1 MNSLVRLVVTLTLIT
16 ACAGLVLSLVEQ
28 VTRAPI
34 AEQRRLEMM
43 RALQSVLP
51 EFDNQPDTDRV
62 ELVTGTDKRGREVKQ
77 IVYRG
82 RQQQALTGLAFKVVA
97 PDGYSGTIEVMVGIR
112 PDGTV
117 QGIEILTHN
126 ETPGLGD
133 KISTAGFRGQFPGRN
148 LENADW
154 RVKKDGGEF
163 DQLTG
168 ATISPRAVVGAVRSG
183 LEFYR
188 DNRETIVTS
197 ESAQ

>member
-1 MNSLVRLVVTLTLIT
+1 MNALPRLVVTLTLIT
-16 ACAGLVLSLVEQ
+16 AGAGLILSLVEQ

-34 AEQRRLEMM
+34 AEQRRQEML
-43 RALQSVLP
+43 RALSSVLP

-62 ELVTGTDKRGREVKQ
+62 ELVVGTDKRGREVRRV
-77 IVYRG
+77 VYRG
-82 RQQQALTGLAFKVVA
+82 RKGGAVTGLAFKLTA
-97 PDGYSGTIEVMVGIR
+97 PDGYSGNIDVMLGIL

-133 KISTAGFRGQFPGRN
+133 KIAAPVFKDQFRGRS

-154 RVKKDGGEF
+154 RVRKDGGEF

-168 ATISPRAVVGAVRSG
+168 ATISPRAVVGAVRAG

-188 DNRETIVTS
+188 DNRQTILTTEPS
-197 ESAQ
+197 P

>member
-1 MNSLVRLVVTLTLIT
+1 MNSLLRLVVTLTLI
-16 ACAGLVLSLVEQ
+16 AGCAGLVLSLVEQ

-34 AEQRRLEMM
+34 AEQRRMEML

-51 EFDNQPDTDRV
+51 EFDNQPDTDKV
-62 ELVTGTDKRGREVKQ
+62 ELITGKDKRGRDIVHV
-77 IVYRG
+77 VYRG
-82 RQQQALTGLAFKVVA
+82 RRQNALSGLAFKVTA
-97 PDGYSGTIEVMVGIR
+97 PDGYSGNIDVMLGIR

-117 QGIEILTHN
+117 EGIEILTHN

-133 KISTAGFRGQFPGRN
+133 KIELPSFRAQFAGKN
-148 LENADW
+148 LGNADW

-168 ATISPRAVVGAVRSG
+168 ATISPRAIVGAIRTG

-188 DNRETIVTS
+188 DNQEFITTS
-197 ESAQ
+197 ESSP